1 MPNLK
6 SSNNFKKKSC
16 SKCKNL
22 DRKNYWLLKENK
34 YLSVYSLGIIHP
46 IGVEIKCG
54 SLCVFMSCGNR
65 FAQLTTEAA
74 EKAARLVLSQLSE
87 RLSFSKHP
95 SNNDEEMECLQF
107 GICSYQVQPQ
117 RVNF

>member
-1 MPNLK
+1 MDL
-6 SSNNFKKKSC
+6 
-16 SKCKNL
+16 
-22 DRKNYWLLKENK
+22 RTR
-34 YLSVYSLGIIHP
+34 
-46 IGVEIKCG
+46 
-54 SLCVFMSCGNR
+54 MSYGNS

-74 EKAARLVLSQLSE
+74 ENAARLVLSQLTE